1 MDGTC
6 SSFIQVIIINIQS
19 GKQIKIIIFSRFTIK
34 SDVWSFGILLYEI
47 VTYGQ
52 GIKQKIKLF
61 LVMNKI

>member
-52 GIKQKIKLF
+52 GNRQKLNSF
-61 LVMNKI
+61 WL